1 MSEELYYRI
10 ITFCCGRP
18 VMAANL
24 DLIIIYGLVRMTVST
39 GVVVQA
45 LSSLTIYYTLLTSM
59 FDMYSAVVVVVSEKT
74 KNKNVIGHCDLLP
87 FVLG

>member
-1 MSEELYYRI
+1 MPLGTIIRGYENFCVMSEELYYRI

-45 LSSLTIYYTLLTSM
+45 LSSLTIYYTLLT
-59 FDMYSAVVVVVSEKT
+59 
-74 KNKNVIGHCDLLP
+74 
-87 FVLG
+87 